1 MRNAERQG
9 AGELNYISQEAT
21 GAPATPTTP
30 VTALATLSSIPPQG
44 ARRRV
49 RSLHWCSSGGSNPPD
64 RPAEPRP
71 LHPALVEPKRH
82 SPLPLCSREP
92 RDQLGSCDSR
102 AWRLKS
108 VTLATAGPPPQTVRE
123 SGEFRSKGRWGVD
136 TCFPLGSAGPR
147 LCSDPLLRALVSGH
161 SLPPPRLRCG
171 RVFVFPPTPEPA
183 LPGAWDPLSGT
194 RIWPTIWGQDL
205 NRPHTELN
213 RNANKGEEVLP
224 RRLSIL
230 TRSPY
235 LPPPQKEAE
244 VGAASWSYG
253 PETDADPKLGSLGRL
268 GRLGHCKSL
277 LRSFCWPSLRPR
289 ET

>member
-108 VTLATAGPPPQTVRE
+108 VTLATAGPPPPLRP
-123 SGEFRSKGRWGVD
+123 SGK
-136 TCFPLGSAGPR
+136 AGN
-147 LCSDPLLRALVSGH
+147 SEAKVG
-161 SLPPPRLRCG
+161 
-171 RVFVFPPTPEPA
+171 
-183 LPGAWDPLSGT
+183 GAWILAFHSVQQGPDCAQT
-194 RIWPTIWGQDL
+194 RCS
-205 NRPHTELN
+205 EL
-213 RNANKGEEVLP
+213 
-224 RRLSIL
+224 
-230 TRSPY
+230 
-235 LPPPQKEAE
+235 
-244 VGAASWSYG
+244 
-253 PETDADPKLGSLGRL
+253 
-268 GRLGHCKSL
+268 
-277 LRSFCWPSLRPR
+277 
-289 ET
+289 